1 MQWIFKIQ
9 KIVNCRK
16 FVIAYSGCFI
26 ILLWKIFSYEIIIQ
40 KNIETLRMNYVR
52 VLYKI
57 ERLVTYK

>member
-16 FVIAYSGCFI
+16 FIIAYSGCFI
-26 ILLWKIFSYEIIIQ
+26 TLLWKIFSYEIIIQ